1 MATATVDNRN
11 HLQLHLESIP
21 VVDLRLLSQPELLS
35 LSLCTSSPS
44 PSNSETELFTP
55 KIDRSIFNESAGS
68 RKQTFFRLRFAAP
81 RSHLHHQHSSP
92 SPEPFP
98 PPLNLNPES
107 LDEESSSTLSLFKS
121 LFNIDESLTANPES
135 DEPYDDKDLVPV
147 QIEYPTGNSILHN
160 IPVDIVSSSSGVGK
174 RKRGRPRKDGKDNW
188 LIESERL
195 PVEEYKE
202 TETLYKPNETPDAGN
217 SSSCNGGKRRRGR
230 PRKEESQSRMIGSEQ
245 KKFDCEIERAALGN
259 VEEILGIEEELRRR
273 TEGIVSEAQLFEF
286 MGGLEGKWATK
297 SQKKRIVDAA
307 GFGNVLPQGW
317 KLMLFVKRRGSHF
330 WLACSRYISPN
341 GQQFVSC
348 KEVSSYLLCFGG
360 LKDSILE
367 TSNLVDRNI
376 GFAVKP
382 SSGNLPITYR
392 SSEHEKQPPL
402 QGMGSPREVQ
412 RAEIIKCHKC
422 NMTFSLQDD
431 FICHLLSSHKGSEMS
446 SGHGTSTNEEVKNK
460 NGKYEC
466 QFCHELFEERNCYSS
481 HLQIHIENNMKKV
494 EGSVGEQNSIQ
505 PLNSASNNEIGPDIR
520 CSESIENHLVQ
531 TLTDNNHECNL
542 SFLDEQDK
550 VNRNERVLA
559 EKNCDKQSK
568 FYCAADNKG
577 DVNDAAVAADLNVCL
592 GSENVLFTAD
602 NEESS
607 QPSRKIDV
615 GFALPVE
622 RKRELASST
631 SFLAPNARGNMFTDE
646 NIEGR
651 HFPSFL
657 KGMEADLK
665 DKATR
670 DDRKAGCADTS
681 IGLDNVR
688 IDAKQENYSEGYS
701 LIPPGK
707 KQRVNLVDHLK
718 GASVTIDSAHER
730 GSGCGFTLSKDDQT
744 CAINNNSILVS
755 GRLDDPGSIMANES
769 ANIDP
774 TVCFQSHLPMKKHS
788 QEKSETV
795 LLASHGREQIFPSDN
810 NAFKVFSRTVEMSE
824 LDEAQNSRGLIQG
837 VNRHDSGVG
846 VNILAS
852 VKHGKTEDRQFGP
865 SSYKKTS
872 TCTPEYKQD
881 KGSESILYQQ
891 YANQQNSNYENSM
904 NKVSFFTIEEPKHK
918 GGSSFAGNAYARPGP
933 FAFTGTVEGS
943 CSPHFSG
950 NREKVVG
957 KNNVPGIASAA
968 VHEPKQNKG
977 AFENFFGLSSSE
989 QTHVA
994 NNLNMVHAGTAHNGS
1009 RLQGFENARNNEI
1022 MTGYSNHARPI
1033 EDSMT
1038 GLTWKSN
1045 EGNVLLSGLT
1055 DTSSQLLPSSG
1066 YYPTFDWMSHKSESE
1081 MFDISGKCSS
1091 VSGFEG
1097 LQSDSIEHMEYN
1109 FLTAQPSSGSGNSKG
1124 GSEMFHIS
1132 GKCSNE
1138 AGFGG
1143 LRSDN
1148 LEHMEYSFMTAQ
1160 PSSHSVNS
1168 KVPSYGSEM
1177 ALKFDSS
1184 VWHGKDV
1191 LPLLPKIAGR
1201 HQSSM
1206 FTSIPACLIPK
1217 VFDTRQ
1223 PFETNWKA
1231 ELVWIWVDEIIVLPN
1246 CTIPS
1251 LQFWYDS
1258 CFAFH
1263 C

>member
-1 MATATVDNRN
+1 MATATVTVTIDHRN
-11 HLQLHLESIP
+11 HLHLESIP
-21 VVDLRLLSQPELLS
+21 IVDLRLFSQHELLS
-35 LSLCTSSPS
+35 LSSCTSSPS
-44 PSNSETELFTP
+44 PSNAETELFTP

-81 RSHLHHQHSSP
+81 RSHLQHQHSSA
-92 SPEPFP
+92 SSEPFPP

-107 LDEESSSTLSLFKS
+107 LDEESFNTLSLFKS
-121 LFNIDESLTANPES
+121 LFNIDESLTAIPES

-147 QIEYPTGNSILHN
+147 QIEYPNENSTLQN
-160 IPVDIVSSSSGVGK
+160 IPVGIVSNSSSVGK

-188 LIESERL
+188 LIESESL

-202 TETLYKPNETPDAGN
+202 TETLDKPNETPVAGN

-230 PRKEESQSRMIGSEQ
+230 PRKEEGQSRMIGSEQ
-245 KKFDCEIERAALGN
+245 KTFESEIERAALGK

-273 TEGIVSEAQLFEF
+273 TEGIVSEVQLMEF
-286 MGGLEGKWATK
+286 MGGLEGQWATK
-297 SQKKRIVDAA
+297 NQKKRIVDAA

-341 GQQFVSC
+341 EQQFVSC
-348 KEVSSYLLCFGG
+348 KEVSSYLLGFGG
-360 LKDSILE
+360 LKDSSLE
-367 TSNLVDRNI
+367 ASNLADKNI
-376 GFAVKP
+376 DFAVKP

-392 SSEHEKQPPL
+392 SSELENQTPV
-402 QGMGSPREVQ
+402 QRMGSPREVQ
-412 RAEIIKCHKC
+412 RAEIINCHKC
-422 NMTFSLQDD
+422 TMTFNLKDD
-431 FICHLLSSHKGSEMS
+431 FIYHLLSSHKGSAMS

-460 NGKYEC
+460 DGKYEC
-466 QFCHELFEERNCYSS
+466 QFCHELFEERSCYHS
-481 HLQIHIENNMKKV
+481 HLGIHIENSMKKV

-505 PLNSASNNEIGPDIR
+505 PLHSAGNNGIGPGIR
-520 CSESIENHLVQ
+520 CSESNENHLVQ

-542 SFLDEQDK
+542 LSHDEHDK

-559 EKNCDKQSK
+559 EKNCDKQSN
-568 FYCAADNKG
+568 FYSAADNKG
-577 DVNDAAVAADLNVCL
+577 DINAAAVAADLNVCL
-592 GSENVLFTAD
+592 GSENVLYTAD
-602 NEESS
+602 KEGIS
-607 QPSRKIDV
+607 QPSCKIDA

-622 RKRELASST
+622 EKKREFASST
-631 SFLAPNARGNMFTDE
+631 SSLAPNVKGDMFTDE
-646 NIEGR
+646 NIVDR

-657 KGMEADLK
+657 KGIEADLK

-701 LIPPGK
+701 LIPPGN

-730 GSGCGFTLSKDDQT
+730 GSGCGLTSSKDDQT
-744 CAINNNSILVS
+744 CAINNNSILAS
-755 GRLDDPGSIMANES
+755 GRLDYPESIMVNES

-774 TVCFQSHLPMKKHS
+774 TVCFQSHLPMKKPS
-788 QEKSETV
+788 REKSETF
-795 LLASHGREQIFPSDN
+795 LRASHGREQIFPSDN

-824 LDEAQNSRGLIQG
+824 LDEAQNSRGIIQG
-837 VNRHDSGVG
+837 VNRHDSGVDA
-846 VNILAS
+846 NILDS
-852 VKHGKTEDRQFGP
+852 VKHGKTKDHQFGP

-891 YANQQNSNYENSM
+891 YANQQSSNYDNSM
-904 NKVSFFTIEEPKHK
+904 NKVSFFTMDEPKHK

-933 FAFTGTVEGS
+933 FALTGTVQGS

-950 NREKVVG
+950 NREKIVG
-957 KNNVPGIASAA
+957 KNNIPGISSGA

-989 QTHVA
+989 QKHVA

-1066 YYPTFDWMSHKSESE
+1066 YYPTFDWMSHK
-1081 MFDISGKCSS
+1081 
-1091 VSGFEG
+1091 
-1097 LQSDSIEHMEYN
+1097 
-1109 FLTAQPSSGSGNSKG
+1109 G
-1124 GSEMFHIS
+1124 GSEMFNVS

-1138 AGFGG
+1138 PGFGG

-1168 KVPSYGSEM
+1168 KVPSYDSEM

-1191 LPLLPKIAGR
+1191 LPLLPKVAGR
-1201 HQSSM
+1201 HQVTLCPWCGNE
-1206 FTSIPACLIPK
+1206 FYNQA
-1217 VFDTRQ
+1217 
-1223 PFETNWKA
+1223 
-1231 ELVWIWVDEIIVLPN
+1231 VDIGAQRSTTVMCAN
-1246 CTIPS
+1246 CQARFS
-1251 LQFWYDS
+1251 RNRDFM
-1258 CFAFH
+1258 
-1263 C
+1263 